1 MKNISRKQI
10 KEKILF
16 SFIEDIRLL
25 LDHLYSVPEQ
35 LYLINLSFLN
45 KISISLRLYNQFLEE
60 NLSEEF
66 LRFKK
71 NSYFF
76 KRPVK
81 IKSAMSLYSDSYLK
95 QFNLLNFN
103 GLLNDTMKLDLT
115 LYDYIFFVKKYIE
128 SDYLKNKKKLV
139 TPHQIIVP
147 NINPIGGKSFIKKKI
162 PGDTLK
168 DIIESIKYNILNQIQ

>member
-1 MKNISRKQI
+1 MKNISRKEI

-16 SFIEDIRLL
+16 SFIQDIRLL

-35 LYLINLSFLN
+35 LYLINLSLN
-45 KISISLRLYNQFLEE
+45 KISISVKRYNDFLEE
-60 NLSEEF
+60 NLKEEF

-71 NSYFF
+71 NNYFF

-81 IKSAMSLYSDSYLK
+81 IKSAMILYPDSYLK
-95 QFNLLNFN
+95 QFNLLSFN

-128 SDYLKNKKKLV
+128 NDYLKNKKKLV

-162 PGDTLK
+162 PGHSFN

>member
-1 MKNISRKQI
+1 MKNISRKEI

-35 LYLINLSFLN
+35 LYLINLSL
-45 KISISLRLYNQFLEE
+45 KIFISLRHYNQFLEE
-60 NLSEEF
+60 NLAEEF

-71 NSYFF
+71 NNYFF

-81 IKSAMSLYSDSYLK
+81 IKSAMSLYPDSYLK
-95 QFNLLNFN
+95 QFNLLSFN

-147 NINPIGGKSFIKKKI
+147 NINPIGGKALKKQKI
-162 PGDTLK
+162 PGHSFN

>member
-1 MKNISRKQI
+1 MKNISRKEI
-10 KEKILF
+10 KENILF

-35 LYLINLSFLN
+35 LYLINLSLN
-45 KISISLRLYNQFLEE
+45 KIFISVRHYNQFLEE

-81 IKSAMSLYSDSYLK
+81 IKSAMILYPDSYLK

-147 NINPIGGKSFIKKKI
+147 NINPIGGKSFIKKKT
-162 PGDTLK
+162 PGHSFN
-168 DIIESIKYNILNQIQ
+168 DIIESIKYNILNQ

>member
-1 MKNISRKQI
+1 MKNKNISRKEI

-35 LYLINLSFLN
+35 LYLINSLN

-81 IKSAMSLYSDSYLK
+81 IKNAMSLYPDSYLK
-95 QFNLLNFN
+95 QFNLLSFN

-128 SDYLKNKKKLV
+128 NDYLKNKKKLV

-162 PGDTLK
+162 PGHSFN

>member
-1 MKNISRKQI
+1 MKNILSRKEI

-16 SFIEDIRLL
+16 SFIQDIKLL

-35 LYLINLSFLN
+35 LYLINLSLN
-45 KISISLRLYNQFLEE
+45 KISISVRHYNQFLEE
-60 NLSEEF
+60 NLKEEF

-71 NSYFF
+71 NSYFL

-81 IKSAMSLYSDSYLK
+81 IKSAMSLYPNSYLK
-95 QFNLLNFN
+95 QFNLLSFN
-103 GLLNDTMKLDLT
+103 GLLNETMKLDLS

-128 SDYLKNKKKLV
+128 SNYLKNKKKLV

-147 NINPIGGKSFIKKKI
+147 NINPIGGKALKKEKI
-162 PGDTLK
+162 PGDSFN

>member
-1 MKNISRKQI
+1 MKNISRKEI

-25 LDHLYSVPEQ
+25 LDHLYTLPEQ
-35 LYLINLSFLN
+35 LYLINLS
-45 KISISLRLYNQFLEE
+45 SISLRLYNQFLEE
-60 NLSEEF
+60 NLKEEF

-71 NSYFF
+71 NNYFF

-81 IKSAMSLYSDSYLK
+81 IKNAMSLYPDSYLK
-95 QFNLLNFN
+95 QFNLLSFN

-128 SDYLKNKKKLV
+128 NDYLKNKKKLV

-147 NINPIGGKSFIKKKI
+147 NINPIGGKALKKQKI
-162 PGDTLK
+162 PGHSFN

>member
-1 MKNISRKQI
+1 MKNISRKEI
-10 KEKILF
+10 KENILF

-25 LDHLYSVPEQ
+25 LDHLYSIPEQ
-35 LYLINLSFLN
+35 LYLIN
-45 KISISLRLYNQFLEE
+45 ISISVKHYNQFLEE
-60 NLSEEF
+60 NLAEEF

-81 IKSAMSLYSDSYLK
+81 IKNAMSLYPDSYLK
-95 QFNLLNFN
+95 QFNILNFN

-115 LYDYIFFVKKYIE
+115 LYDYIFFVKKYVE

-162 PGDTLK
+162 PGDSFN

>member
-25 LDHLYSVPEQ
+25 LDHLYSIPEQ
-35 LYLINLSFLN
+35 LYLVNLSLN
-45 KISISLRLYNQFLEE
+45 KISISVKRYNDFLEE
-60 NLSEEF
+60 NLKEEF
-66 LRFKK
+66 ERYKK
-71 NSYFF
+71 NRYFST
-76 KRPVK
+76 RPVK
-81 IKSAMSLYSDSYLK
+81 IKNAMSLYPDSYLK
-95 QFNLLNFN
+95 QFNLLSFN

-128 SDYLKNKKKLV
+128 NDYLKNKKKLV

-162 PGDTLK
+162 PGYSFN

>member
-1 MKNISRKQI
+1 MKNISRKEI

-16 SFIEDIRLL
+16 SFIQDIKLL
-25 LDHLYSVPEQ
+25 LDHLYSLPQQ
-35 LYLINLSFLN
+35 LYLINLSLK
-45 KISISLRLYNQFLEE
+45 KISISVKHYNQFLEE
-60 NLSEEF
+60 NLKEEF

-81 IKSAMSLYSDSYLK
+81 IKSAMILYPDSYLK
-95 QFNLLNFN
+95 QFNLLSFN

-162 PGDTLK
+162 PGHSFN

>member
-1 MKNISRKQI
+1 MKNISRKEI

-16 SFIEDIRLL
+16 SFIQDIRLL
-25 LDHLYSVPEQ
+25 LDHLYTLPEQ
-35 LYLINLSFLN
+35 LYLINLSLN
-45 KISISLRLYNQFLEE
+45 KISISVKHYNDFLQE
-60 NLSEEF
+60 NLKEEF
-66 LRFKK
+66 ERYKK

-81 IKSAMSLYSDSYLK
+81 IKSSMSLYPDSYLK
-95 QFNLLNFN
+95 QFNILNFN

-162 PGDTLK
+162 PGDTLN
-168 DIIESIKYNILNQIQ
+168 DIIKSIKYNILNQIQ